1 MKKNSSEKSL
11 FHSFSLNNKKGKK
24 VRLSYFI
31 VLILIGVFMML
42 IGSFLQKEEASEPV
56 ITALEAESNGEEE
69 KETAVFKS
77 ENKTEDKGLK
87 DEFEAYYEK
96 QLKQALE
103 EVVGVSNV
111 TVMVNTA
118 GSSKNIYEKNEQTK
132 EQHTEETDREGGT
145 REVSDTSKDEQVV
158 IVRSG
163 DKEEPLIIQ
172 QKKPEISGVLIV
184 ANGVDNIQVKTWVVE
199 AVSRVLDIPSHR
211 VSVMP
216 RKQKED
222 VS

>member
-1 MKKNSSEKSL
+1 M

>member
-77 ENKTEDKGLK
+77 ENKAEDKGLK

-145 REVSDTSKDEQVV
+145 REVTDTSKDEQVV